1 MEEQASTSEASSSS
15 SSQQQPQV
23 QPSLDDCLD
32 LCIGERDEQKLAG
45 LLLVTKFC
53 NKDDH
58 ASIRKVYDA
67 LRPQFLHRLLLTG
80 MGKGSDVGGNNRDV
94 YLQLSITVLSAFC
107 RVPQIAAS
115 ENMVTKIP
123 LIVETM
129 SKEPGSPIIE
139 DCYEYLFL
147 VSTANEE
154 GVKTLYKSGG
164 LNVLASQLMILPD
177 GSHMIE
183 LAMRLVQIIVIK
195 LPSEIVYSEHPTDL
209 ATVVSAVA
217 KQFAV
222 LQNSLKFEALHLLS
236 AILSNRYSAPVYDAL
251 CLMGNDVW
259 SRNMQI
265 GIVAILQNRVAPSH
279 KLQAL
284 FLAECVI
291 SIVGEGWL
299 IGEINLTGSQVSL
312 PADRCIL
319 LVLESSRVEIAVL
332 LNDLA
337 HLKYEAS
344 KASSN
349 RENILVKQRNLG
361 VAFSLVEKIIKLI
374 SSFGGEE
381 SAANAVISERTFT
394 KIISGLNET
403 IGAVLD
409 YLQDAK
415 EHGQMKGNDL
425 LAAVRVIGSYLAEAP
440 DACKDKVT
448 ELLAYMLAIEGEDEL
463 RPFYSICFL
472 LPMLCQITL
481 KTGGCKILASS
492 GAFREVVG
500 YLIALIEQNNY
511 TSEDN
516 GSIFL
521 ACDTILNLLL
531 KREQIK
537 FPLDDPSFIRLLVAL
552 SHWAE
557 SMDDVSIIM
566 MASSICSLIL
576 DLTSE
581 EALLNHP
588 DFISGNISSLSKL
601 IERSFGMC
609 GQDLISDDAK
619 AEVDLFQIITSAYS
633 SWADRFPRIRQA
645 IESSGSFRF
654 RHVS

>member
-1 MEEQASTSEASSSS
+1 
-15 SSQQQPQV
+15 
-23 QPSLDDCLD
+23 
-32 LCIGERDEQKLAG
+32 
-45 LLLVTKFC
+45 
-53 NKDDH
+53 
-58 ASIRKVYDA
+58 
-67 LRPQFLHRLLLTG
+67 
-80 MGKGSDVGGNNRDV
+80 
-94 YLQLSITVLSAFC
+94 
-107 RVPQIAAS
+107 
-115 ENMVTKIP
+115 
-123 LIVETM
+123 
-129 SKEPGSPIIE
+129 
-139 DCYEYLFL
+139 
-147 VSTANEE
+147 
-154 GVKTLYKSGG
+154 
-164 LNVLASQLMILPD
+164 MILPD

-195 LPSEIVYSEHPTDL
+195 LPSEIVYSEHPADL

-381 SAANAVISERTFT
+381 SAANAVTSERTFT
-394 KIISGLNET
+394 KIICGLNET

-425 LAAVRVIGSYLAEAP
+425 LAAVRVIGSSLAEAP

-463 RPFYSICFL
+463 RL
-472 LPMLCQITL
+472 
-481 KTGGCKILASS
+481 
-492 GAFREVVG
+492 E
-500 YLIALIEQNNY
+500 
-511 TSEDN
+511 
-516 GSIFL
+516 
-521 ACDTILNLLL
+521 
-531 KREQIK
+531 
-537 FPLDDPSFIRLLVAL
+537 
-552 SHWAE
+552 
-557 SMDDVSIIM
+557 
-566 MASSICSLIL
+566 
-576 DLTSE
+576 
-581 EALLNHP
+581 
-588 DFISGNISSLSKL
+588 
-601 IERSFGMC
+601 
-609 GQDLISDDAK
+609 DAK
-619 AEVDLFQIITSAYS
+619 F
-633 SWADRFPRIRQA
+633 
-645 IESSGSFRF
+645 
-654 RHVS
+654 

>member
-1 MEEQASTSEASSSS
+1 MEKQASSNGASSSS
-15 SSQQQPQV
+15 QLD
-23 QPSLDDCLD
+23 PSLDDCLE
-32 LCIGERDEQKLAG
+32 LLRGERDEQRLAG

-53 NKDDH
+53 DRDDH
-58 ASIRKVYDA
+58 TAIRKVYHA
-67 LRPQFLHRLLLTG
+67 VGPQFLHRLLRTG
-80 MGKGSDVGGNNRDV
+80 MGKGSDVGSDNHDV
-94 YLQLSITVLSAFC
+94 YLQLSVTILAAFC

-115 ENMVTKIP
+115 EDMVIMIP

-129 SKEPGSPIIE
+129 SREAGSPIIE

-164 LNVLASQLMILPD
+164 LHVLASRLMILPD
-177 GSHMIE
+177 GSHIIE

-195 LPSEIVYSEHPTDL
+195 LPSENVFSDHPTDL
-209 ATVVSAVA
+209 SMVVSAVA

-222 LQNSLKFEALHLLS
+222 LQNELKFEALHLLS
-236 AILSNRYSAPVYDAL
+236 SILSSRYSAPVYDAL
-251 CLMGNDVW
+251 RLMENDVW
-259 SRNMQI
+259 STNMRI

-284 FLAECVI
+284 VLAECVI

-299 IGEINLTGSQVSL
+299 IGEMSLTGSQVSL

-337 HLKYEAS
+337 YLKYEAS
-344 KASSN
+344 KTSSN
-349 RENILVKQRNLG
+349 RENILLKERNLG

-374 SSFGGEE
+374 ASFGGEE
-381 SAANAVISERTFT
+381 SSANAVISESTTT

-403 IGAVLD
+403 IGVVLD
-409 YLQDAK
+409 YLRDAK

-425 LAAVRVIGSYLAEAP
+425 LAAVRVIGSYVAEAP
-440 DACKDKVT
+440 DACKEVT
-448 ELLAYMLAIEGEDEL
+448 ELLGYMLSIEGQYEL
-463 RPFYSICFL
+463 SPFYSICFL

-500 YLIALIEQNNY
+500 CLISLVDQKNY

-531 KREQIK
+531 K
-537 FPLDDPSFIRLLVAL
+537 DMTDA
-552 SHWAE
+552 
-557 SMDDVSIIM
+557 SIIM
-566 MASSICSLIL
+566 MASSICSLVL

-581 EALLNHP
+581 EALINHP
-588 DFISGNISSLSKL
+588 DFTSRNIGSLSKL
-601 IERSFGMC
+601 IGRSFAMC

-633 SWADRFPRIRQA
+633 SWADRFPTIRQA
-645 IESSGSFRF
+645 VESSGPFRF

>member
-1 MEEQASTSEASSSS
+1 MEEQASSSS
-15 SSQQQPQV
+15 SSSTGASSSQL
-23 QPSLDDCLD
+23 QPSLDDCLK
-32 LCIGERDEQKLAG
+32 LLRGERDEQRLAG

-53 NKDDH
+53 SKDDH
-58 ASIRKVYDA
+58 TAIRKVYDA
-67 LRPQFLHRLLLTG
+67 LGPQFLHRLLRTG
-80 MGKGSDVGGNNRDV
+80 IGKGSDVGSNNRDA
-94 YLQLSITVLSAFC
+94 YLQLSITVLAAFC

-115 ENMVTKIP
+115 EEMINKIP
-123 LIVETM
+123 LILETI
-129 SKEPGSPIIE
+129 SKEAGSPIIE

-147 VSTANEE
+147 VSTASEE
-154 GVKTLYKSGG
+154 GVQTLYKSGG
-164 LNVLASQLMILPD
+164 LNVLASQMMILPD

-183 LAMRLVQIIVIK
+183 LALRLVQIIVIK
-195 LPSEIVYSEHPTDL
+195 LPSEYVYSEHPTDL
-209 ATVVSAVA
+209 SMVVCAVA

-222 LQNSLKFEALHLLS
+222 LQNALKFEALHLLS
-236 AILSNRYSAPVYDAL
+236 TILSNRYSAPVYDAL
-251 CLMGNDVW
+251 RLMENDVW
-259 SRNMQI
+259 STNLRI
-265 GIVAILQNRVAPSH
+265 GIVAILQNRVALSH
-279 KLQAL
+279 KLHAL
-284 FLAECVI
+284 VLAECVI
-291 SIVGEGWL
+291 SIVGERWL
-299 IGEINLTGSQVSL
+299 IGEMNLTGSQVSL

-319 LVLESSRVEIAVL
+319 LILESSRVEIAVL

-337 HLKYEAS
+337 CLKYDAS
-344 KASSN
+344 NASSN

-381 SAANAVISERTFT
+381 STANAIISESTFT

-403 IGAVLD
+403 IGVVLD
-409 YLQDAK
+409 YIRDAK
-415 EHGQMKGNDL
+415 EHGQMKGDDL

-440 DACKDKVT
+440 DACKDKVI
-448 ELLAYMLAIEGEDEL
+448 ELLGYMLSIEGEDEL
-463 RPFYSICFL
+463 SPFYSICFL

-500 YLIALIEQNNY
+500 YLIALIDQNNF

-531 KREQIK
+531 KQEQIE
-537 FPLDDPSFIRLLVAL
+537 FPSDDPSFIRLLVAL
-552 SHWAE
+552 SRWAE
-557 SMDDVSIIM
+557 GMDDASIIM

-588 DFISGNISSLSKL
+588 DFTSGDIGNLSKL
-601 IERSFGMC
+601 IRRSFVMC

-633 SWADRFPRIRQA
+633 SWADRFPSIKQA
-645 IESSGSFRF
+645 VESSGPFGFRC
-654 RHVS
+654 VS

>member
-1 MEEQASTSEASSSS
+1 MEEQASTSEASSSL

-23 QPSLDDCLD
+23 QPSLDDCLN
-32 LCIGERDEQKLAG
+32 LRIGERDEQRLAG

-67 LRPQFLHRLLLTG
+67 VRPQFLHRLLL
-80 MGKGSDVGGNNRDV
+80 
-94 YLQLSITVLSAFC
+94 
-107 RVPQIAAS
+107 
-115 ENMVTKIP
+115 
-123 LIVETM
+123 
-129 SKEPGSPIIE
+129 
-139 DCYEYLFL
+139 
-147 VSTANEE
+147 TANEE

-195 LPSEIVYSEHPTDL
+195 LPSEIVYSEHPADL

-381 SAANAVISERTFT
+381 SAANAVTSERTFT
-394 KIISGLNET
+394 KIICGLNET

-425 LAAVRVIGSYLAEAP
+425 LAAVRVIGSSLAEAP

-481 KTGGCKILASS
+481 KTGGCKVLASS

-552 SHWAE
+552 SHWAGMSE
-557 SMDDVSIIM
+557 KPKR
-566 MASSICSLIL
+566 SSG
-576 DLTSE
+576 
-581 EALLNHP
+581 
-588 DFISGNISSLSKL
+588 F
-601 IERSFGMC
+601 
-609 GQDLISDDAK
+609 
-619 AEVDLFQIITSAYS
+619 IIT
-633 SWADRFPRIRQA
+633 WMDF
-645 IESSGSFRF
+645 
-654 RHVS
+654 

>member
-1 MEEQASTSEASSSS
+1 QEEQASTSEASSSS

-23 QPSLDDCLD
+23 QPSLDDCLN
-32 LCIGERDEQKLAG
+32 LCIGERDEQRLAG

-67 LRPQFLHRLLLTG
+67 VRPQFLHRLLLTG

-123 LIVETM
+123 LIVEAM

-209 ATVVSAVA
+209 AMVVSAVA

-236 AILSNRYSAPVYDAL
+236 AILTNRYSAPVYDAL
-251 CLMGNDVW
+251 SLMGNDVW

-381 SAANAVISERTFT
+381 SAANAVTSERTFT

-552 SHWAE
+552 SHWAGNIFIN
-557 SMDDVSIIM
+557 SDFALAVRDLLVSTVETSWFCM
-566 MASSICSLIL
+566 HSYFLSVASSKKM
-576 DLTSE
+576 
-581 EALLNHP
+581 
-588 DFISGNISSLSKL
+588 SS
-601 IERSFGMC
+601 
-609 GQDLISDDAK
+609 
-619 AEVDLFQIITSAYS
+619 
-633 SWADRFPRIRQA
+633 
-645 IESSGSFRF
+645 
-654 RHVS
+654 